1 MTKKTNSLNS
11 RKGSQ
16 WRRWDLHIHTPET
29 KLSDDYKSEG
39 DVWDEYIDCL
49 EKSPVQAF
57 GITDYFSADGYF
69 SLLEKYKR
77 KYPET
82 DKVFFPNIEFRL
94 VEAISSG
101 NSNPN
106 IHVIFDNDTEVCSK
120 DSINRFLFTL
130 KTSADKEIGARIS
143 CVELRT
149 QAQYKAATVSFEELK
164 KALEDTFGKTR
175 PYLVAFPA
183 KNDGI
188 RSTDN
193 RAPRKVLIS
202 DKIDKGSHLFFGD
215 SQSRNW
221 FLGTNRYKDGESQ
234 PKPVV
239 SASDAHSFDDL
250 ERLEGNVSE
259 FEPTWI
265 KADLTF
271 RGLKQICFEPEARV
285 HIGPKPEVETRKSN
299 QATKFLDELEIDQKE
314 GYDGVN
320 GYWFK
325 KVNIQLNPELVVII
339 GNKGSGKSALVDI
352 IGLLSNS
359 RQENNFSFLVNNRN
373 NKKFRQRGYSENF
386 TAKLKWQSGS
396 TVSKQLDE
404 NIDESQPEAVRYLP
418 QNYFEQ
424 LTNEIEIQ
432 EFRREIENVVFSHVE
447 ETDRMGKATFKD
459 LQEFKTQQSKQE
471 TSLLKTKLREL
482 NIEIIDLEEQSDP
495 LFRKRLEGELK
506 AKEDELS
513 SLKKAEPAEIS
524 KPDEESKE
532 QKELTERISQLELRR
547 EKLASKER
555 KFIDDL
561 TQKKNLLQKLKAL
574 LQNVSS
580 LEAHIQRQKSEL
592 KIICDE
598 LGLDI
603 EKIIAS
609 KINVEPIN
617 DQIIKVETEIQ
628 KLESDSNLDFAKDT
642 QPEFFETLPDLKSAI
657 RRLGEEINEL
667 KDKLGT
673 PQRKYQSYLEK
684 LTVWN
689 AQKNEILGDADDPRP
704 RTIKYLKE
712 KIAYIG
718 CGLSEETSQVRERR
732 KKIVKD
738 IFESKKQILNFYS
751 ELKHSVESKLDSVK
765 TDEFAV
771 EIKAS
776 FVTDRS
782 FADDFLKLINKK
794 KRGYFH
800 GTNEPQNLLRDLV
813 AGVDWNDF
821 ESTYAFFDR
830 VIQEMSL
837 YNEEPILIRDQ
848 VMDSKKF
855 YDFMF
860 SLEYMTAKYE
870 LQLGGKNLNELS
882 PGEKG
887 LLLLVFYLQLDRENI
902 PLVIDQPEDN
912 LDNES
917 IFRVLSQCIRKAK
930 RSRQVILV
938 THNPNLA
945 VGADAEQIICVK
957 LEKAEKYKFSYET
970 GAIEH
975 PSINQKIVDI
985 LEGSQP
991 AFVKRRLKYQIS

>member
-29 KLSDDYKSEG
+29 KLSDCYKSEG
-39 DVWDEYIDCL
+39 AVWDGYIDCL

-69 SLLEKYKR
+69 SLLERYQK

-82 DKVFFPNIEFRL
+82 NKVFFPNIEFRL
-94 VEAISSG
+94 VEAISQK
-101 NSNPN
+101 NSNPD
-106 IHVIFDNDTEVCSK
+106 IHVIFDNDTEACSR
-120 DSINRFLFTL
+120 DSINRFLLTL
-130 KTSADKEIGARIS
+130 KTSADRETGARIS
-143 CVELRT
+143 CAELRT
-149 QAQYKAATVSFEELK
+149 PAQYKAATVSFGELK
-164 KALEDTFGKTR
+164 EALEGTFGKTR

-193 RAPRKVLIS
+193 SAPRKVLIS

-250 ERLEGNVSE
+250 ERLEGNVFGS
-259 FEPTWI
+259 EPTWI

-359 RQENNFSFLVNNRN
+359 RQENNFSFLVNNRD

-386 TAKLKWQSGS
+386 TAELKWQSGS

-432 EFRREIENVVFSHVE
+432 EFRKEIENVVFSHVE

-482 NIEIIDLEEQSDP
+482 NIEIINLEEQSDP

-513 SLKKAEPAEIS
+513 SLKKAKPAEIS
-524 KPDEESKE
+524 KPDEESEE
-532 QKELTERISQLELRR
+532 QQKLTERISQLELRR

-609 KINVEPIN
+609 KIKVEPIN
-617 DQIIKVETEIQ
+617 DQIIRVETEIQ

-657 RRLGEEINEL
+657 GRLGEEINEL

-673 PQRKYQSYLEK
+673 PQREYQSYSEK
-684 LTVWN
+684 LAVWN
-689 AQKNEILGDADDPRP
+689 AQKNEILGDADDPRLG
-704 RTIKYLKE
+704 TIKYLKE

-718 CGLSEETSQVRERR
+718 CGLSEEISQVRERR

-776 FVTDRS
+776 FVIDRS

-837 YNEEPILIRDQ
+837 YNEKPVLIRDQ

-887 LLLLVFYLQLDRENI
+887 LLLLVFYLQLDRENV
-902 PLVIDQPEDN
+902 PLIIDQPEDN

-917 IFRVLSQCIRKAK
+917 IFRVLSECIRKAK

-970 GAIEH
+970 GAIEN